1 MDNFPVLGTSLL
13 EMLTFQILVCAHL
26 RTQDCLFVV
35 RGIQILC
42 CHINDINQKVV
53 EKKKRKSNLKK
64 DDETPIPKKSLCIP
78 SQCLAFLEQMG
89 ISVLRAASMGNS
101 VTKTDPSFTSLARSK
116 TFLLPNNI
124 KTLHGHMSGNL
135 YEPQ

>member
-1 MDNFPVLGTSLL
+1 MDNFPVLGSSLL

-42 CHINDINQKVV
+42 CHIKDINQKVV
-53 EKKKRKSNLKK
+53 EKKKRKSKLKK
-64 DDETPIPKKSLCIP
+64 DDLGPIPVCIP
-78 SQCLAFLEQMG
+78 TQCLAFLEQMG

-116 TFLLPNNI
+116 TFLLPSNI
-124 KTLHGHMSGNL
+124 RILHGHMTGNL